1 MEPQDGHQV
10 YEDSRKRPH
19 ISLEYEGGGVRV
31 KQEPHT
37 SGYYCAGPPPHDHF
51 SPCGVKTE
59 PGVGNGSCSS
69 RLQHPPSFMSPS
81 TPWYHHPT
89 QTTTLPSHTQF
100 QLFSSPVK
108 SDMQL
113 VNGATN
119 TAVAHYPGLY
129 TYTPGYPNPDHSS
142 AYPFSPWGLGS
153 PTPMSG
159 ATFGSLAGVDMTSS
173 LKEGGVGPCPDEEGA
188 SRKRKSPRGPSRLKQ
203 ELAED
208 DGWEPPLWRQ
218 QMENISKMREKRDA
232 PVDLMGAHK
241 NAEQTT
247 NVSPQVRRYQVLVSL
262 MLSSQTKDQITSQ
275 AMTALKTHGLTIEN
289 VISTPEE
296 EIAKLIH
303 PVGFWRKKAGYI
315 KRVSQILLDEY
326 GGDIP
331 ATMDQL
337 VGSPVLL

>member
-1 MEPQDGHQV
+1 
-10 YEDSRKRPH
+10 
-19 ISLEYEGGGVRV
+19 
-31 KQEPHT
+31 
-37 SGYYCAGPPPHDHF
+37 
-51 SPCGVKTE
+51 
-59 PGVGNGSCSS
+59 
-69 RLQHPPSFMSPS
+69 
-81 TPWYHHPT
+81 
-89 QTTTLPSHTQF
+89 
-100 QLFSSPVK
+100 
-108 SDMQL
+108 
-113 VNGATN
+113 
-119 TAVAHYPGLY
+119 
-129 TYTPGYPNPDHSS
+129 
-142 AYPFSPWGLGS
+142 
-153 PTPMSG
+153 
-159 ATFGSLAGVDMTSS
+159 MTSS

-337 VGSPVLL
+337 CALPGVGPKMSHLVMDIAWDSTSGVAVDTHVHRISHRLGWMRKPTENPEVTRVCIEKWLPKSEWRELNWLLVGFGQQLCLPNAPKCRGCLNEDICPSSKLKDGGPWGKKKRPVKRELLEPVKTEPSIIAN